1 MKNSVCVIIP
11 CYKDSSTLDRAIR
24 SVYAQTRK
32 VNEIIVVNDF
42 SPETQEIEEILI
54 RHPGIKYIKNIKNYG
69 LAKTR
74 NIGVK
79 NSKSEIITFLDA
91 DDEIHP
97 QKIEFQLSIYKDNVA
112 ISCSVDRVNL
122 NNHRN
127 HSKNFKTIL
136 KKKYSKSHILIF
148 RNVITGSGIMI
159 SKKILLELGGYDENL
174 RSSEDWDLW
183 LRIMDRKID
192 VININLPLY
201 IYYYNPDGLSKN
213 SLNITISE
221 TFVVKKYC
229 LNLKSNLFIQ
239 LIWFSTCLKQILRK
253 NKLENNNLKNIVL
266 NNIES
271 ENKLNLAKLLLY
283 VIFKIKYSINNLRWN
298 S

>member
-54 RHPGIKYIKNIKNYG
+54 RHPEIKYIKNIKNYG

-97 QKIEFQLSIYKDNVA
+97 
-112 ISCSVDRVNL
+112 
-122 NNHRN
+122 
-127 HSKNFKTIL
+127 
-136 KKKYSKSHILIF
+136 
-148 RNVITGSGIMI
+148 
-159 SKKILLELGGYDENL
+159 
-174 RSSEDWDLW
+174 
-183 LRIMDRKID
+183 
-192 VININLPLY
+192 
-201 IYYYNPDGLSKN
+201 
-213 SLNITISE
+213 
-221 TFVVKKYC
+221 
-229 LNLKSNLFIQ
+229 
-239 LIWFSTCLKQILRK
+239 
-253 NKLENNNLKNIVL
+253 
-266 NNIES
+266 
-271 ENKLNLAKLLLY
+271 
-283 VIFKIKYSINNLRWN
+283 
-298 S
+298 

>member
-1 MKNSVCVIIP
+1 MKVSVVIPTYNRFNYLLNAI
-11 CYKDSSTLDRAIR
+11 DS
-24 SVYAQTRK
+24 VKNQTYDDI
-32 VNEIIVVNDF
+32 EIIVVNDF
-42 SPETQEIEEILI
+42 SPETEEIEEILI
-54 RHPGIKYIKNIKNYG
+54 RHPEIKYIKNIKNYG

-148 RNVITGSGIMI
+148 RN
-159 SKKILLELGGYDENL
+159 E
-174 RSSEDWDLW
+174 
-183 LRIMDRKID
+183 
-192 VININLPLY
+192 Y
-201 IYYYNPDGLSKN
+201 I
-213 SLNITISE
+213 
-221 TFVVKKYC
+221 
-229 LNLKSNLFIQ
+229 
-239 LIWFSTCLKQILRK
+239 
-253 NKLENNNLKNIVL
+253 
-266 NNIES
+266 
-271 ENKLNLAKLLLY
+271 
-283 VIFKIKYSINNLRWN
+283 
-298 S
+298 